1 MIKLVAFDWNGTI
14 LADTNAVVAGDN
26 AVLKYFGRKKT
37 TLKEVQDKFTIP
49 IRNFYVA
56 MRLDPK
62 VLDRNPD
69 KMWSIFQNA
78 YEPLENKCRSRAGAK
93 LILQFLKDNGIKAVI
108 FSNHMVKHI
117 QKQLKR
123 LNIDNYVDEILARDI
138 DDVSHLH
145 IKSKD
150 KKISELVRKLKIK
163 PREVLI
169 VGDTD
174 EEIDIAKFFGYYS
187 VALTGGNT
195 STPRLKTMK
204 PDFLIHNLKDLKQI
218 ISNINTN

>member
-14 LADTNAVVAGDN
+14 LADTNAIVAGDN
-26 AVLKYFGRKKT
+26 AVLKYFGRKNT

-49 IRNFYVA
+49 VKNFYIA
-56 MRLDPK
+56 MGLNPKILDK
-62 VLDRNPD
+62 NPD

-93 LILQFLKDNGIKAVI
+93 LILQFLKNNGIKAVI
-108 FSNHMVKHI
+108 FSNHMIQHI

-123 LNIDNYVDEILARDI
+123 LNIYNYIDTILARELNDS
-138 DDVSHLH
+138 SHFH

-150 KKISELVRKLKIK
+150 KKISELVHKLTIK
-163 PREVLI
+163 PKEVLI

-187 VALTGGNT
+187 IALTGGNT
-195 STPRLKTMK
+195 STPRLRAMK

-218 ISNINTN
+218 IIKLNS